1 MAAPV
6 VTPRTSAVPRPPV
19 ADLPM
24 LAVAVAAVSTS
35 GPLMASAAVTVPV
48 LAIAMWRNALS
59 LVVLGPATLLRRR
72 SEVRALHPRELR
84 FAGTAGFFLALHFA
98 TWVPSLA
105 MTSVASATALV
116 ATQPVWQAVIARL
129 QGHHVS
135 RQVWLGIALAVVGAG
150 WLSGAD
156 FSVSSRSLR
165 GDGLAAA
172 AAVFAAVYIAAGGE
186 VRRTVSSLTYTT
198 FCYAVAALVLLAIC
212 LVGDVRLG
220 GWSAVSWWKLV
231 AITAGAQLLGHSMF
245 SLVLRTTSP
254 TVVSLVILLE
264 VPGAAVLAWLWLGQV
279 PRVSAIPGAL
289 LLLAGIAVV
298 AVQGVRAEEA
308 SPD

>member
-1 MAAPV
+1 M
-6 VTPRTSAVPRPPV
+6 VTGRTSAVTRPPA
-19 ADLPM
+19 ADLPL

-72 SEVRALHPRELR
+72 SEMRGLHARELR
-84 FAGTAGFFLALHFA
+84 FAGVAGVFLALHFA
-98 TWVPSLA
+98 TWVPSLN

-129 QGHHVS
+129 QGDHVS
-135 RQVWLGIALAVVGAG
+135 RPVWLGIGLAVVGAG
-150 WLSGAD
+150 WLSGVD
-156 FSVSSRSLR
+156 FSVSSRSLQ
-165 GDGLAAA
+165 GDGLAAV
-172 AAVFAAVYIAAGGE
+172 AAVFAAIYIAAGGV

-198 FCYAVAALVLLAIC
+198 LCYGLAAVVLLAIC
-212 LVGDVRLG
+212 LVGGVRLG
-220 GWSAVSWWKLV
+220 GWSTVSWFKLV
-231 AITAGAQLLGHSMF
+231 AVTVGAQLLGHSVF

-254 TVVSLVILLE
+254 TVVSLTILLE
-264 VPGAAVLAWLWLGQV
+264 VPGAALLAWVWLGQV
-279 PRVSAIPGAL
+279 PRLSVLPGAL

-308 SPD
+308 PPD

>member
-1 MAAPV
+1 M
-6 VTPRTSAVPRPPV
+6 VTGRTSAVSRPPT
-19 ADLPM
+19 ADLPL
-24 LAVAVAAVSTS
+24 LAIAVTAVSTS

-72 SEVRALHPRELR
+72 TEVRALGARELR
-84 FAGTAGFFLALHFA
+84 FACAAGFFLALHFA
-98 TWVPSLA
+98 TWVPSLT

-129 QGHHVS
+129 SGDHVP
-135 RQVWLGIALAVVGAG
+135 RMVWLGIALAVVGAG

-156 FSVSSRSLR
+156 FSVSSRALE
-165 GDGLAAA
+165 GDGMAAA

-198 FCYAVAALVLLAIC
+198 ICYAVAALVLL
-212 LVGDVRLG
+212 LVCVIGGVRLG
-220 GWSAVSWWKLV
+220 GWSAVSWWKLI
-231 AITAGAQLLGHSMF
+231 AITAGAQLLGHAVF

-254 TVVSLVILLE
+254 TIVSLTILLE
-264 VPGAAVLAWLWLGQV
+264 VPGAALLAWIWLGQV
-279 PRVSAIPGAL
+279 PRWSELPGAL

-298 AVQGVRAEEA
+298 AVQGVRAVEA

>member
-1 MAAPV
+1 M
-6 VTPRTSAVPRPPV
+6 VTGRTSAVTRPPA
-19 ADLPM
+19 ADLPL

-72 SEVRALHPRELR
+72 SEMRGLHARELR
-84 FAGTAGFFLALHFA
+84 FAGVAGVFLALHFA
-98 TWVPSLA
+98 TWVPSLN

-129 QGHHVS
+129 QGDHVS
-135 RQVWLGIALAVVGAG
+135 RPVWLGIGLAVVGAG
-150 WLSGAD
+150 WLSGVD
-156 FSVSSRSLR
+156 FSVSSRSLQ

-172 AAVFAAVYIAAGGE
+172 AAVFAAIYIAAGGV

-198 FCYAVAALVLLAIC
+198 LCYGLAAVVLLAIC
-212 LVGDVRLG
+212 LVGGVRLG
-220 GWSAVSWWKLV
+220 GWSTVSWFKLV
-231 AITAGAQLLGHSMF
+231 AVTVGAQLLGHSVF

-254 TVVSLVILLE
+254 TVVSLTILLE
-264 VPGAAVLAWLWLGQV
+264 VPGAALLAWVWLGQV
-279 PRVSAIPGAL
+279 PQLSVLPGAL

-308 SPD
+308 PPD

>member
-1 MAAPV
+1 M
-6 VTPRTSAVPRPPV
+6 VTGRTSAVTRPPA
-19 ADLPM
+19 ADLPL

-72 SEVRALHPRELR
+72 SEMRGLHARELR
-84 FAGTAGFFLALHFA
+84 FAGVAGVFLALHFA
-98 TWVPSLA
+98 TWVPSLN

-129 QGHHVS
+129 QGDHVS
-135 RQVWLGIALAVVGAG
+135 RPVWLGIGLAVVGAG
-150 WLSGAD
+150 WLSGVD
-156 FSVSSRSLR
+156 FSVSSRSLQ
-165 GDGLAAA
+165 GDGLAAV
-172 AAVFAAVYIAAGGE
+172 AAVFAAIYIAAGGV

-198 FCYAVAALVLLAIC
+198 LCYGLAAVVLLAIC
-212 LVGDVRLG
+212 LVGGVRLG
-220 GWSAVSWWKLV
+220 GWSTASWFKLV
-231 AITAGAQLLGHSMF
+231 AVTVGAQLLGHSVF

-254 TVVSLVILLE
+254 TVVSLTILLE
-264 VPGAAVLAWLWLGQV
+264 VPGAALLAWVWLGQV
-279 PRVSAIPGAL
+279 PRLSVLPGAL

-308 SPD
+308 PPD

>member
-1 MAAPV
+1 M
-6 VTPRTSAVPRPPV
+6 VTGRTSAVTRPPA
-19 ADLPM
+19 ADLPL

-72 SEVRALHPRELR
+72 SEMRGLHARELR
-84 FAGTAGFFLALHFA
+84 FAGVAGVFLALHFA
-98 TWVPSLA
+98 TWVPSLN

-129 QGHHVS
+129 QGDHVS
-135 RQVWLGIALAVVGAG
+135 RPVWLGIGLAVVGAG
-150 WLSGAD
+150 WLSGVD
-156 FSVSSRSLR
+156 FSVSSRSLQ

-172 AAVFAAVYIAAGGE
+172 AAVFAAIYIAAGGV

-198 FCYAVAALVLLAIC
+198 LCYGLAAVVLLAIC
-212 LVGDVRLG
+212 LVGGVRLG
-220 GWSAVSWWKLV
+220 GWSTASWFKLV
-231 AITAGAQLLGHSMF
+231 AVTVGAQLLGHSVF

-254 TVVSLVILLE
+254 TVVSLTILLE
-264 VPGAAVLAWLWLGQV
+264 VPGAALLAWVWLGQV
-279 PRVSAIPGAL
+279 PQLSVLPGAL

-308 SPD
+308 PPD

>member
-1 MAAPV
+1 MTAP
-6 VTPRTSAVPRPPV
+6 TSAVPRPPM
-19 ADLPM
+19 ADLPL

-35 GPLMASAAVTVPV
+35 GPLMASAAATVPV

-72 SEVRALHPRELR
+72 SEVRGLRARELR
-84 FAGTAGFFLALHFA
+84 FAAAAGFFLALHFA
-98 TWVPSLA
+98 TWVPSLN

-116 ATQPVWQAVIARL
+116 ATQPVWQAIIARL

-135 RQVWLGIALAVVGAG
+135 RQVWIGIALAVVGAG
-150 WLSGAD
+150 WLSGVD
-156 FSVSSRSLR
+156 FSVSSRHLQ
-165 GDGLAAA
+165 GDGLAAL

-198 FCYAVAALVLLAIC
+198 FCYSIAAAVLLALC
-212 LVGDVRLG
+212 LVAGVRLG

-231 AITAGAQLLGHSMF
+231 AITGGAQLLGHSMF
-245 SLVLRTTSP
+245 SQVLRTTSP

-264 VPGAAVLAWLWLGQV
+264 VPGAALLAWLWLGQV
-279 PRVSAIPGAL
+279 PRLSVIPGAL

>member
-1 MAAPV
+1 M
-6 VTPRTSAVPRPPV
+6 VTGRTSAVTRPPA
-19 ADLPM
+19 ADLPL

-72 SEVRALHPRELR
+72 SEMRGLHVRELR
-84 FAGTAGFFLALHFA
+84 FAGVAGVFLALHFA
-98 TWVPSLA
+98 TWVPSLN

-129 QGHHVS
+129 QGDHVS
-135 RQVWLGIALAVVGAG
+135 RPVWLGIGLAVVGAG
-150 WLSGAD
+150 WLSGVD
-156 FSVSSRSLR
+156 FSVSSRSLQ

-172 AAVFAAVYIAAGGE
+172 AAVFAAIYIAAGGV

-198 FCYAVAALVLLAIC
+198 LCYGLAAVVLLAIC
-212 LVGDVRLG
+212 LVGGVRLG
-220 GWSAVSWWKLV
+220 GWSTASWFKLV
-231 AITAGAQLLGHSMF
+231 AVTVGAQLLGHSVF

-254 TVVSLVILLE
+254 TVVSLTILLE
-264 VPGAAVLAWLWLGQV
+264 VPGAALLAWVWLGQV
-279 PRVSAIPGAL
+279 PRLSVLPGAL

-308 SPD
+308 PPD

>member
-1 MAAPV
+1 
-6 VTPRTSAVPRPPV
+6 V

-279 PRVSAIPGAL
+279 PRASAIPGAL

>member
-1 MAAPV
+1 M
-6 VTPRTSAVPRPPV
+6 VTGRTSAVTRPPA
-19 ADLPM
+19 ADLPL

-72 SEVRALHPRELR
+72 SEMRGLHVRELR
-84 FAGTAGFFLALHFA
+84 FAGVAGVFLALHFA
-98 TWVPSLA
+98 TWVPSLN

-129 QGHHVS
+129 QGDHVS
-135 RQVWLGIALAVVGAG
+135 RPVWLGIGLAVVGAG
-150 WLSGAD
+150 WLSGVD
-156 FSVSSRSLR
+156 FSVSSRSLQ

-172 AAVFAAVYIAAGGE
+172 AAVFAAIYIAAGGV

-198 FCYAVAALVLLAIC
+198 LCYGLAAVVLLAIC
-212 LVGDVRLG
+212 LVGGVRLG
-220 GWSAVSWWKLV
+220 GWSTASWFKLV
-231 AITAGAQLLGHSMF
+231 AVTVGAQLLGHSVF

-254 TVVSLVILLE
+254 TVVSLTILLE
-264 VPGAAVLAWLWLGQV
+264 VPGAALLAWVWLGQV
-279 PRVSAIPGAL
+279 PQLSVLPGAL

-308 SPD
+308 PPD

>member
-1 MAAPV
+1 MVRKLVLAAV
-6 VTPRTSAVPRPPV
+6 
-19 ADLPM
+19 L
-24 LAVAVAAVSTS
+24 AVSTS

-72 SEVRALHPRELR
+72 AEVRGLRAREVR
-84 FAGTAGFFLALHFA
+84 FACVAGVFLALHFA
-98 TWVPSLA
+98 TWVPSLT

-129 QGHHVS
+129 QGHHVA
-135 RQVWLGIALAVVGAG
+135 RQVWIGIALAVVGAG

-156 FSVSSRSLR
+156 FSVSSRSLA

-172 AAVFAAVYIAAGGE
+172 AAVFAAIYIAAGGE
-186 VRRTVSSLTYTT
+186 VRRTVSSMTYTT
-198 FCYAVAALVLLAIC
+198 VCYAVTALILLVVC
-212 LVGDVRLG
+212 LLGGVRLG
-220 GWSAVSWWKLV
+220 GWSGVSWWKLI
-231 AITAGAQLLGHSMF
+231 AITAGAQLLGHAVF

-254 TVVSLVILLE
+254 TVVSLTILLE
-264 VPGAAVLAWLWLGQV
+264 VPGAALLAWVWLGQV
-279 PRVSAIPGAL
+279 PRLSVLPGAL

>member
-1 MAAPV
+1 MRTAV
-6 VTPRTSAVPRPPV
+6 VTPRTSAVPRPPR
-19 ADLPM
+19 ADVLL
-24 LAVAVAAVSTS
+24 LAVAVMAVSTS

-72 SEVRALHPRELR
+72 PEVRALPARELR
-84 FAGTAGFFLALHFA
+84 FAGAAGFFLALHFA
-98 TWVPSLA
+98 TWVPSLN

-135 RQVWLGIALAVVGAG
+135 RQVWVGIGLAVVGAG

-156 FSVSSRSLR
+156 FSVSSRSLQ

-172 AAVFAAVYIAAGGE
+172 AAVFAAVYIAYGGE

-198 FCYAVAALVLLAIC
+198 ICYTVAALVLLAIC
-212 LVGDVRLG
+212 LVGGVRLG
-220 GWSAVSWWKLV
+220 GWSALSWWKLV
-231 AITAGAQLLGHSMF
+231 AITAGAQLLGHSVF

-254 TVVSLVILLE
+254 TVVSLTILLE
-264 VPGAAVLAWLWLGQV
+264 VPGAALLAWVWLGQV
-279 PRVSAIPGAL
+279 PRLTALPGAL

-308 SPD
+308 SPV

>member
-1 MAAPV
+1 
-6 VTPRTSAVPRPPV
+6 
-19 ADLPM
+19 
-24 LAVAVAAVSTS
+24 
-35 GPLMASAAVTVPV
+35 V

-72 SEVRALHPRELR
+72 SEIRGLHVRELR
-84 FAGTAGFFLALHFA
+84 FAGVGGVFLALHFA
-98 TWVPSLA
+98 TWVPSLN

-129 QGHHVS
+129 QGDHVS
-135 RQVWLGIALAVVGAG
+135 RPVWLGIGLAVVGAG
-150 WLSGAD
+150 WLSGVD
-156 FSVSSRSLR
+156 FSVSSRSLQ

-172 AAVFAAVYIAAGGE
+172 AAVFAAIYIAAGGV

-198 FCYAVAALVLLAIC
+198 LCYGLAALVLLAIC
-212 LVGDVRLG
+212 LVGGVRLG
-220 GWSAVSWWKLV
+220 GWSTVSWFKLV
-231 AITAGAQLLGHSMF
+231 AVTVGAQLLGHSVF

-254 TVVSLVILLE
+254 TVVSLTILLE
-264 VPGAAVLAWLWLGQV
+264 VPGAALLAWVWLGQV
-279 PRVSAIPGAL
+279 PRLSVLPGAL

-308 SPD
+308 PPD

>member
-1 MAAPV
+1 M
-6 VTPRTSAVPRPPV
+6 TTERTSAVPRPPT
-19 ADLPM
+19 ADLPL

-72 SEVRALHPRELR
+72 TEVRGLHARELR
-84 FAGTAGFFLALHFA
+84 FAGVAGFFLALHFA
-98 TWVPSLA
+98 TWVPSLS

-129 QGHHVS
+129 QGHHVA

-156 FSVSSRSLR
+156 FSVSSRSLQ

-198 FCYAVAALVLLAIC
+198 ICYAVAAVVLLAVC
-212 LVGDVRLG
+212 LVGGVHLG
-220 GWSAVSWWKLV
+220 GWSGLSWSKLV
-231 AITAGAQLLGHSMF
+231 AITVGAQLLGHSMF

-254 TVVSLVILLE
+254 TVVSLTILLE
-264 VPGAAVLAWLWLGQV
+264 VPGAALLAWVWLGQV
-279 PRVSAIPGAL
+279 PRPAVLPGAL

-298 AVQGVRAEEA
+298 AVQGVRAAET

>member
-1 MAAPV
+1 M
-6 VTPRTSAVPRPPV
+6 VTGRTSAVSRPPA
-19 ADLPM
+19 ADLPL
-24 LAVAVAAVSTS
+24 LAVAVIAVSTS
-35 GPLMASAAVTVPV
+35 GPLMVSAAMTVPV

-72 SEVRALHPRELR
+72 SEVRGLRARELR
-84 FAGTAGFFLALHFA
+84 FAGVAGVFLALHFA
-98 TWVPSLA
+98 TWVPSLT

-129 QGHHVS
+129 QGDHVS

-156 FSVSSRSLR
+156 FSVSSRSLQ

-172 AAVFAAVYIAAGGE
+172 AAVFAAIYIAAGGE

-198 FCYAVAALVLLAIC
+198 LCYALAAVVLLAIC
-212 LVGDVRLG
+212 LVGGVRLG
-220 GWSAVSWWKLV
+220 GWSAVSWAKLV
-231 AITAGAQLLGHSMF
+231 AITAGAQLLGHAVF

-254 TVVSLVILLE
+254 TVVSLTILLE
-264 VPGAAVLAWLWLGQV
+264 VPGAALLAWLWLGQA
-279 PRVSAIPGAL
+279 PRLSVLPGAL

>member
-1 MAAPV
+1 
-6 VTPRTSAVPRPPV
+6 VTVRTSAVPRPPA
-19 ADLPM
+19 ADLPL

-72 SEVRALHPRELR
+72 SEVRGLRAREVR
-84 FAGTAGFFLALHFA
+84 FAAAAGFFLALHFA
-98 TWVPSLA
+98 TWVPSLD

-129 QGHHVS
+129 QGHHVA
-135 RQVWLGIALAVVGAG
+135 RQVWVGIALAVVGAG

-156 FSVSSRSLR
+156 FSVSSRSLA

-172 AAVFAAVYIAAGGE
+172 AAVFAAIYIAAGGE

-198 FCYAVAALVLLAIC
+198 VCYGIAALLLLVVC
-212 LVGDVRLG
+212 LVGGVRLG

-231 AITAGAQLLGHSMF
+231 AITAGAQLLGHAVF

-254 TVVSLVILLE
+254 TVVSLTILLE
-264 VPGAAVLAWLWLGQV
+264 VPGAGLLAWLWLGQV
-279 PRVSAIPGAL
+279 PRLQVIPGAL

>member
-1 MAAPV
+1 M
-6 VTPRTSAVPRPPV
+6 VTGRTSAVTRPPA
-19 ADLPM
+19 ADLPL

-72 SEVRALHPRELR
+72 TEVRGLGARELR
-84 FAGTAGFFLALHFA
+84 FAGVAGVFLALHFA
-98 TWVPSLA
+98 TWVPSLS

-129 QGHHVS
+129 QGDHVS
-135 RQVWLGIALAVVGAG
+135 RQVWLGIGLAVVGAG

-156 FSVSSRSLR
+156 FSVSSRSLE

-198 FCYAVAALVLLAIC
+198 VCYALAALVLLAIC
-212 LVGDVRLG
+212 LAGGVRLG
-220 GWSAVSWWKLV
+220 GWSAVSWSKLV
-231 AITAGAQLLGHSMF
+231 AITVGAQLLGHAVF

-254 TVVSLVILLE
+254 TVVSLTILLE
-264 VPGAAVLAWLWLGQV
+264 VPGAALLAWVWLGQV
-279 PRVSAIPGAL
+279 PRLSVLPGAL

>member
-1 MAAPV
+1 
-6 VTPRTSAVPRPPV
+6 V

>member
-1 MAAPV
+1 M
-6 VTPRTSAVPRPPV
+6 
-19 ADLPM
+19 ADLPL

-72 SEVRALHPRELR
+72 SEVRGLRARELR
-84 FAGTAGFFLALHFA
+84 FAGAAGFFLALHFA
-98 TWVPSLA
+98 TWVPSLN

-116 ATQPVWQAVIARL
+116 ATQPVWQAIIARL

-135 RQVWLGIALAVVGAG
+135 RQVWIGIAFAVVGAA
-150 WLSGAD
+150 WLSGVD
-156 FSVSSRSLR
+156 FSVSGRHLE
-165 GDGLAAA
+165 GDGLAAT

-198 FCYAVAALVLLAIC
+198 FCYSVAAVVLLAIC
-212 LVGDVRLG
+212 LVGGVRLG

-231 AITAGAQLLGHSMF
+231 AITGGAQLLGHSMF
-245 SLVLRTTSP
+245 SQVLRTTSP

-264 VPGAAVLAWLWLGQV
+264 VPGAALLAWLWLGQV
-279 PRVSAIPGAL
+279 PRLSVIPGAL

>member
-1 MAAPV
+1 
-6 VTPRTSAVPRPPV
+6 
-19 ADLPM
+19 
-24 LAVAVAAVSTS
+24 
-35 GPLMASAAVTVPV
+35 
-48 LAIAMWRNALS
+48 
-59 LVVLGPATLLRRR
+59 
-72 SEVRALHPRELR
+72 
-84 FAGTAGFFLALHFA
+84 
-98 TWVPSLA
+98 
-105 MTSVASATALV
+105 
-116 ATQPVWQAVIARL
+116 
-129 QGHHVS
+129 
-135 RQVWLGIALAVVGAG
+135 
-150 WLSGAD
+150 
-156 FSVSSRSLR
+156 
-165 GDGLAAA
+165 
-172 AAVFAAVYIAAGGE
+172 
-186 VRRTVSSLTYTT
+186 LTYTT

-279 PRVSAIPGAL
+279 PRASAIPGAL

>member
-1 MAAPV
+1 M
-6 VTPRTSAVPRPPV
+6 VTGRTSAVTRPPA
-19 ADLPM
+19 ADLPL

-72 SEVRALHPRELR
+72 SEMRGLHVRELR
-84 FAGTAGFFLALHFA
+84 FAGVAGVFLALHFA
-98 TWVPSLA
+98 TWVPSLN

-129 QGHHVS
+129 QGDHVS
-135 RQVWLGIALAVVGAG
+135 RPVWLGIGLAVVGAG
-150 WLSGAD
+150 WLSGVD
-156 FSVSSRSLR
+156 FSVSSRSLQ
-165 GDGLAAA
+165 GDGLAAV
-172 AAVFAAVYIAAGGE
+172 AAVFAAIYIAAGGV

-198 FCYAVAALVLLAIC
+198 LCYGLAALVLLAIC
-212 LVGDVRLG
+212 LVGGVRLG
-220 GWSAVSWWKLV
+220 GWSTVSWFKLV
-231 AITAGAQLLGHSMF
+231 AVTVGAQLLGHSVF

-254 TVVSLVILLE
+254 TVVSLTILLE
-264 VPGAAVLAWLWLGQV
+264 VPGAALLAWVWLGQV
-279 PRVSAIPGAL
+279 PRLSVLPGAL

-308 SPD
+308 PPD

>member
-1 MAAPV
+1 M
-6 VTPRTSAVPRPPV
+6 
-19 ADLPM
+19 ADLPL

-72 SEVRALHPRELR
+72 AEVRGLRARELR
-84 FAGTAGFFLALHFA
+84 FAGAAGLFLAFHFA
-98 TWVPSLA
+98 TWVPSLD

-129 QGHHVS
+129 SGDHVA

-156 FSVSSRSLR
+156 FSVSSRSLA

-172 AAVFAAVYIAAGGE
+172 AAVFAAIYIAAGGE

-198 FCYAVAALVLLAIC
+198 VCYAMAALVLLVVC
-212 LVGDVRLG
+212 LIGGVRLG
-220 GWSAVSWWKLV
+220 GWSAVSWWKLI
-231 AITAGAQLLGHSMF
+231 AITAGAQLLGHAVF
-245 SLVLRTTSP
+245 SKVLRTTSP
-254 TVVSLVILLE
+254 TVVSLTILLE
-264 VPGAAVLAWLWLGQV
+264 VPGAAVLAWAWLGQV
-279 PRVSAIPGAL
+279 PRLSQLPGAL
-289 LLLAGIAVV
+289 LLLGGIAVV
-298 AVQGVRAEEA
+298 AVAGVRAEEA